1 MMSLSR
7 TEALRMFNER
17 YRSPELTIYAI
28 GDTDVKGPER
38 DAIFGRMP
46 NAWYIRFSLNNAPM
60 IRPSRLVCVSKADG
74 RILFDGDACDEG

>member
-1 MMSLSR
+1 MSLSR
-7 TEALRMFNER
+7 TEALRIFADR
-17 YRSPELTIYAI
+17 YRGPELTIYAI

-38 DAIFGRMP
+38 NLIFGRMP
-46 NAWYIRFSLNNAPM
+46 TAWYIRFRLDNAPM